1 MPTKQLSWYGQSEFK
16 IVTPGGKTL
25 FRGGIEK
32 ARRENRATR
41 NERWS
46 DNHSLSFGREKIEA
60 IEISAVEEEGENGY
74 FGKWRFFG

>member
-1 MPTKQLSWYGQSEFK
+1 MPTTQLTWYGQSGFK

-41 NERWS
+41 NERRS
-46 DNHSLSFGREKIEA
+46 DDHRLSFRREKI
-60 IEISAVEEEGENGY
+60 
-74 FGKWRFFG
+74 